1 MQNVKE
7 KMRNVKVGAVVH
19 LGTPVVWKSGDF
31 PYESTTNIPQRGFR
45 HQQMGRYTACRGI
58 ILRAFGHLPLKQPE
72 GAKDKTLAGMQWP
85 HRILFELDPRNQ
97 GKDGLSDN
105 QKHKITAAT

>member
-7 KMRNVKVGAVVH
+7 KMRNVKGGAVVH
-19 LGTPVVWKSGDF
+19 LGTSVVWKSGNISSEF
-31 PYESTTNIPQRGFR
+31 TTNIPSEGS
-45 HQQMGRYTACRGI
+45 GI
-58 ILRAFGHLPLKQPE
+58 SRWAV
-72 GAKDKTLAGMQWP
+72 ATLAGMQWP